1 MTDRSCAGLALAG
14 PVEGAS
20 AEPTVDASKPRCA
33 RRPQRKQADVLID
46 LAAADA
52 PWHAPDGTAYAD
64 IERADHRETWPLRSR
79 GYRRVLIARYHACVR
94 GAPSA

>member
-1 MTDRSCAGLALAG
+1 M
-14 PVEGAS
+14 
-20 AEPTVDASKPRCA
+20 
-33 RRPQRKQADVLID
+33 LID

-52 PWHAPDGTAYAD
+52 LWHAPDGTAYAD